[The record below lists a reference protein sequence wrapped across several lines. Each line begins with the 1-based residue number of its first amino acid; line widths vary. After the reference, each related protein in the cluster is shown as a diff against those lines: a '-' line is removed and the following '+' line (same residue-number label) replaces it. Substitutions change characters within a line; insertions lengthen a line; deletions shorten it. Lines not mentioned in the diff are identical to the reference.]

1 MSVSVCLSLC
11 VFSSVRDHVFGTTRP
26 ITTKFF
32 LCTLHLGRGSVLLWQ
47 GSDTLR
53 ISGVMDDVIFAHKL
67 RLVDVAARL
76 RQRGSHAGLGL
87 ARRNTR
93 CRQQKL
99 GTITSSKTVV
109 WFSLCAVNPT
119 LMFGY
124 IHTQAYIGLETFGI
138 QGLGY

>member
-1 MSVSVCLSLC
+1 MSVSVVCLYVCFRLSAIM
-11 VFSSVRDHVFGTTRP
+11 SSELHVRSQPSFFMHVTSGAWLGP
-26 ITTKFF
+26 
-32 LCTLHLGRGSVLLWQ
+32 TLAG
-47 GSDTLR
+47 LR

-93 CRQQKL
+93 CRQQTL
-99 GTITSSKTVV
+99 GTTSSKTVV